1 MNCLKCSK
9 TYTCYDWSKYVYYF
23 IKNARA
29 VHHLRQVLNMRS
41 PFPVLDNEDIYVTYT
56 VLPCQDFMNLNVSDG
71 IRRQPL
77 TNHCLNWLLIRSQN
91 SLRAKLVPILPP
103 GPPYAVDYGW
113 ANWDLQSR
121 NPDITKCQETE
132 NNRSL

>member
-9 TYTCYDWSKYVYYF
+9 RDTCYDWSKYVYYF

-41 PFPVLDNEDIYVTYT
+41 PLPVLDNEDIYVAYT
-56 VLPCQDFMNLNVSDG
+56 VLPCQDFMNLNEFDS

-77 TNHCLNWLLIRSQN
+77 TNHCLNWLLIRFQN
-91 SLRAKLVPILPP
+91 SLRGKLVPILPM
-103 GPPYAVDYGW
+103 
-113 ANWDLQSR
+113 L
-121 NPDITKCQETE
+121 
-132 NNRSL
+132 